1 MAHHTATPESSRA
14 ITPPMAAA
22 PERAGVRPEIQ
33 ALRAL
38 AVLSVLVF
46 HLWPTRLPGG
56 FVGVDVFFVVS
67 GFLITAHLLREHSRT
82 GTIALGRFWARRARR
97 LLPASMLVL
106 LVTAAG
112 VYLFVPAARWP
123 QFGGEIIASALYGE
137 NWALALQA
145 VDYMALSNVKS
156 PTQHFWTLGVEE
168 QFYIVWPLLLL
179 LIAALAPRLG
189 RLRHRAMALGIG
201 VVVVASLLHSIL
213 FTAANQSM
221 AYFFTSTRVW
231 EFGLGALLS
240 IALARRATTFRN
252 AGVATVASWLGFA
265 MILAAVLL
273 FGPETPFPSYTAL
286 LPVIGTCLVIAAGS
300 PSSRFS
306 PRAAMSLRPVQ
317 FVGDVSYGV
326 YLWHWPLIVLLP
338 FLLLR
343 DLSAVEKIAVLLGS
357 IALGWLSK
365 VLVEDPIRTGRVS
378 AGLRPGWVFAA
389 VAAVMAV
396 VIAVALPLALWRPTP
411 VPEPGAA
418 PADCVGAEALH
429 DDACG
434 DPVTAPLIADLSS
447 FSADNPPADVLEC
460 EVSAQ
465 ADAVR
470 RCDFGDEGAPRVA
483 ILGDS
488 HATRWVESLRD
499 VSADA
504 GWATS
509 TFLISGCPAFVDALV
524 GTAWGY
530 PETAENCRRLST
542 DAVAQVEAD
551 PSVDVVLL
559 TNRTRLYIAPEGERT
574 GLTEDAV
581 AATISRLEDAGKTVV
596 VLEDPPEMNAVPP
609 QGGGSAADC
618 LSRATAPTDCTLPRS
633 EAAFEDPLAAAAT
646 ATGVPLLSLND
657 AFCDAERCYARAG
670 GLVAYSDDNHV
681 TRSYA
686 ASARGLLAA
695 QLNPVL
701 QAAG

>member
-1 MAHHTATPESSRA
+1 MAHHTVTPESSG
-14 ITPPMAAA
+14 TVSPPIAPA
-22 PERAGVRPEIQ
+22 PERSGVRPEIQ

-67 GFLITAHLLREHSRT
+67 GFLITAHLLREHERR

-112 VYLFVPAARWP
+112 VYLFVPPARWP

-137 NWALALQA
+137 NWALAAQA
-145 VDYMALSNVKS
+145 VDYMALANVKS

-179 LIAALAPRLG
+179 LIAAVAPRLG
-189 RLRHRAMALGIG
+189 RLRGRAMALGIG
-201 VVVVASLLHSIL
+201 VVAAASLLHSIL
-213 FTAANQSM
+213 FTATDQSL
-221 AYFFTSTRVW
+221 AYFFTTTRVW
-231 EFGLGALLS
+231 EFGFGALLS
-240 IALARRATTFRN
+240 ILTAGGAIAAFGRR
-252 AGVATVASWLGFA
+252 VSTVLSWVGFA
-265 MILAAVLL
+265 MILGAVLL
-273 FGPETPFPSYTAL
+273 FGPSTPFPSFTAL
-286 LPVIGTCLVIAAGS
+286 LPVVGTCLVILAGA
-300 PSSRFS
+300 PSSRLS
-306 PRAAMSLRPVQ
+306 PRALMNVRPVQ

-338 FLLLR
+338 FVLLR
-343 DLSAVEKIAVLLGS
+343 ELSTVEKVAVLLAS

-365 VLVEDPIRTGRVS
+365 VFVEDPVRTGRLS
-378 AGLRPGWVFAA
+378 GLRFRWVFAA
-389 VAAVMAV
+389 VAGVMAV
-396 VIAVALPLALWRPTP
+396 VVAIALPLALWRPAP
-411 VPEPGAA
+411 VPAPGAA
-418 PADCVGAEALH
+418 PAACVGAEAMR
-429 DDACG
+429 DEGCG
-434 DPVTAPLIADLSS
+434 DPASIPLVADLSS
-447 FSADNPPADVLEC
+447 FAADNPPADVLAC

-465 ADAVR
+465 AEEVH
-470 RCDFGDEGAPRVA
+470 RCDFGDESAPRIA
-483 ILGDS
+483 IVGDS
-488 HATRWVESLRD
+488 HATRWVESVRS
-499 VSADA
+499 VSSDA

-530 PETAENCRRLST
+530 PETAENCRRLSE

-551 PSVDVVLL
+551 PTLDVVLL
-559 TNRTRLYIAPEGERT
+559 TNRTRLYIAPAGEPI
-574 GLTEDAV
+574 GLTEEAV
-581 AATISRLEDAGKTVV
+581 TATISRLEEAGKTVV
-596 VLEDPPEMNAVPP
+596 VLKDPPEMNSVPP

-618 LSRATAPTDCTLPRS
+618 LSRATGPTDCTLPRA
-633 EAAFEDPLAAAAT
+633 ETVFDDPLAAAASR
-646 ATGVPLLSLND
+646 TGAPLLSLDD

-686 ASARGLLAA
+686 ASAERLLAA
-695 QLNPVL
+695 QLDPVL
-701 QAAG
+701 EAAG